1 LSEEF
6 IREVDEDLRQKQL
19 TGVWQKYG
27 SYVIAF
33 LIGTILFVAGNVT
46 LKNYN
51 ESQYA
56 KVADQYSKVEQSV
69 IANDMGEALKN
80 LATLSDTDVNGYKIL
95 AAFKEADIELEQGNQ
110 EKAIAALDKLVNA
123 AGVDKVYRDLASL
136 KAAMIA
142 LDSASY
148 DDIKSRLA
156 PLTIEGNAWKYIA
169 KELLAMSAL
178 LSGNAEEAKN
188 LLTQLEQDLEAPD
201 DVKNRAKDF
210 KSVIE

>member
-1 LSEEF
+1 MSEEF
-6 IREVDEDLRQKQL
+6 IRGVDEDLRHKQL
-19 TGVWQKYG
+19 TGAWKKYG
-27 SYVIAF
+27 PYLIAF
-33 LIGTILFVAGNVT
+33 LVGTVLFVAGNVT

-56 KVADQYSKVEQSV
+56 KVADQYSKVNQSV
-69 IANDMGEALKN
+69 IANDMDEALVN
-80 LATLSDTDVNGYKIL
+80 IATLSDTNVNGYQIL
-95 AAFKEADIELEQGNQ
+95 VAFKEADIELEKGND

-123 AGVDKVYRDLASL
+123 AGVEKFYRDLASL

-156 PLTIEGNAWKYIA
+156 PLMIEGNTWKYMA
-169 KELLAMSAL
+169 KELLAMSA
-178 LSGNAEEAKN
+178 SATGNGEEARD
-188 LLTQLEQDLEAPD
+188 LLTQIIQDLEAPE